1 MFSSSGDSVAPAVVG
16 AMITGWF
23 AIQLDCRQA
32 AMANALPALFM
43 LLLLIFVVRVDRED
57 ALAFSRTNG
66 VHRVP

>member
-1 MFSSSGDSVAPAVVG
+1 
-16 AMITGWF
+16 
-23 AIQLDCRQA
+23 
-32 AMANALPALFM
+32 MANALPALFM